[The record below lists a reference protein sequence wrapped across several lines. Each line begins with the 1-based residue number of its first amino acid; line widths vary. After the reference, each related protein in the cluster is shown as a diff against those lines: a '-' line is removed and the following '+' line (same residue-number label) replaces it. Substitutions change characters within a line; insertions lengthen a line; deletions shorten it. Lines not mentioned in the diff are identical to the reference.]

1 MKRFSR
7 WAALLVL
14 VLLGLAVVAHTR
26 PTPPYGGRVLYLHL
40 RLAPYMVP
48 GTFKEIQYWIDAAA
62 GRIRY
67 AELVPQS
74 GNVQAAVNGVP
85 VKPSPPQLPLQPW
98 FVISLVRQPS
108 GTCAVTYTNLLD
120 STERTQSVRCAGLL
134 ALRDVKALKARA
146 AALWHQHRAAARI
159 TGLDH
164 STVSIPV
171 PAGTEIVPLLTEDR
185 GTSGERMA
193 PGTLVLDRRSGLPIS
208 ISGYRRGSPSI
219 MTEHILS
226 ARLLPPGT
234 LPGDFFDAP
243 RYSLPDRAPVL
254 YHWLHDVLPWHL

>member
-14 VLLGLAVVAHTR
+14 VLLGLAVVALTR

-74 GNVQAAVNGVP
+74 GNVQASVNGVP
-85 VKPSPPQLPLQPW
+85 MKPSPPQW
-98 FVISLVRQPS
+98 SVIALARQPG
-108 GTCAVTYTNLLD
+108 GTCAVTYTTLLD
-120 STERTQSVRCAGLL
+120 STERTRPIPCAGLL
-134 ALRDVKALKARA
+134 AWRDTEALRARA
-146 AALWHQHRAAARI
+146 VALWPQHRAAARI
-159 TGLDH
+159 TGRDH
-164 STVSIPV
+164 STVSVPV
-171 PAGTEIVPLLTEDR
+171 PAGTQLVPILTEDP
-185 GTSGERMA
+185 GISPGEQMV
-193 PGTLVLDRRSGLPIS
+193 PGTLVLDARTGLPVS
-208 ISGYRRGSPSI
+208 ISGYRRGGSLT
-219 MTEHILS
+219 MTEHILG

-243 RYSLPDRAPVL
+243 RFSLPDRAPAL
-254 YHWLHDVLPWHL
+254 YHWLPDVLPWHP